1 MFRIKKEGSK
11 FMNDILFANIRKAR
25 MEAEKEIVAENMMG
39 IDFPALLC
47 ECRPVVRIMRMT
59 EDFGGY
65 EMEFKK
71 GEW

>member
-1 MFRIKKEGSK
+1 
-11 FMNDILFANIRKAR
+11 MNDIIFCNIRKAR
-25 MEAEKEIVAENMMG
+25 MEAEKEVISENMMG
-39 IDFPALLC
+39 IDFRVMLY
-47 ECRPVVRIMRMT
+47 ECKPVVKLMRLT

>member
-1 MFRIKKEGSK
+1 
-11 FMNDILFANIRKAR
+11 
-25 MEAEKEIVAENMMG
+25 MEAEKEIISENMMG
-39 IDFPALLC
+39 IDFQTLLY
-47 ECRPVVRIMRMT
+47 ECRPVMRIMRIT